1 MAYAVI
7 ALIICVLA
15 LVFACVVILHLVREI
30 DKNQK
35 HYVSST
41 TDLLTAVIKQAVV
54 HDQEATQVIKDLEL
68 AVELLHTELERTH
81 GGTHNQ

>member
-7 ALIICVLA
+7 ALVIAVAA
-15 LVFACVVILHLVREI
+15 LVFACAVIVYLVREI

-41 TDLLTAVIKQAVV
+41 TDLLSAVIKQAVE
-54 HDQEATQVIKDLEL
+54 HDMEATQVIKDLEM
-68 AVELLHTELERTH
+68 AVELLHQELERNH
-81 GGTHNQ
+81 GGTHN